1 MTRTSA
7 CLALFVLA
15 AACAAHAE
23 TPQSL
28 SAKVGDVAFESG
40 DGEILLVPVGGSF
53 TLSASTKGA
62 SDWPPPKTR
71 VDRLAITC
79 DGFEDG
85 KTLRLDSAAFTRSTC
100 SVTFE
105 KGTKSMGGTPDAAW
119 RLDKDA
125 ADNRFEITRADGKV
139 YEGRFAFRLKGEHGE
154 AIAVTGGV
162 FKIEDRQL

>member
-1 MTRTSA
+1 MTRIPA
-7 CLALFVLA
+7 CLAVLA
-15 AACAAHAE
+15 LIVACAAHAK

-28 SAKVGDVAFESG
+28 SAKVGDIAFESG
-40 DGEILLVPVGGSF
+40 DDDILLVPLDNSF
-53 TLSASTKGA
+53 TLSASTKGS

-85 KTLRLDSAAFTRSTC
+85 KTLRLDSAAFAHSTC

-105 KGTKSMGGTPDAAW
+105 KGWKSMGGTPEASW
-119 RLDKDA
+119 QLDKDA